1 MSIERLLEIKIEGV
15 CILNKK
21 KIRDHTFKNIIA
33 GIRPPSA
40 ELYAGSNVTI
50 NSYGG
55 VQIENCKGVLQYNE
69 NFIEVDLGKSKL
81 KITGDEIKLNQLTK
95 DDISIKGT
103 ILKLEF
109 FY

>member
-15 CILNKK
+15 CSLSKK
-21 KIRDHTFKNIIA
+21 KIREHTFKNIIA

-40 ELYAGSNVTI
+40 ELYAGSNVII

-55 VQIENCKGVLQYNE
+55 VQIEDCKGITQYNE
-69 NFIEVDLGKSKL
+69 NYVEVDMGRCKL
-81 KITGDEIKLNQLTK
+81 RISGDEITLEQLTK
-95 DDISIKGT
+95 KDIAIQGK
-103 ILKLEF
+103 IVKLEF